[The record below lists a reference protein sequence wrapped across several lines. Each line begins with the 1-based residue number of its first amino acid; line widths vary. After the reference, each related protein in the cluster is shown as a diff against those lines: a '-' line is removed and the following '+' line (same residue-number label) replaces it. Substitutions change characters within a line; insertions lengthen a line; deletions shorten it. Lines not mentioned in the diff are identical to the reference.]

1 MHNIDDAHD
10 MMNDQEQMAVE
21 DFREMEGDELLSIWE
36 HTQSMEMDI
45 RSRFGDNVILSPN
58 YEKIIIHELHNRLLN
73 NTLDLSMPKAL
84 RKKSYKPRAKRRCPH
99 PLTRP

>member
-1 MHNIDDAHD
+1 MQNIDDAHD
-10 MMNDQEQMAVE
+10 MMIDQEQMAQE

-45 RSRFGDNVILSPN
+45 RSRFGNNVVLSPD

-73 NTLDLSMPKAL
+73 DTLDLSLPKIK
-84 RKKSYKPRAKRRCPH
+84 RKKSFRPRLKRRCPS
-99 PLTRP
+99 PLR